1 MPMHSSPAPMR
12 KVPKAQNPYHADDGL
27 DIPMEGPLLPT
38 SVRLGGGGKAAVIE
52 RIERR
57 VGAPLLP
64 TGAWY
69 LSTHR
74 KVDLASRNAD
84 GAALEAED
92 EDGVGYLEKA
102 IAAAQADAVTEVQ
115 ECGFRPGAAERV
127 NPQPDVL
134 VSIRLQH
141 NPLENYGLGVLAG
154 AISSCAPLTLQ
165 SLCLRSVM
173 AGDDGMAV
181 LAVALSNFEG
191 GTGVSLLNLEL
202 TDNRLSP
209 ASGSHLAAVVA
220 AQERLQDLQLAQN
233 ALGDEGA
240 SALSAGLLR
249 NQSLTKLSLGSNGI
263 GAEGARALAGGLA
276 LHRSLSTLALHHNA
290 LRGADGCEAVRSLA
304 VACQPLRRLRLG
316 GNPLGAGA
324 AGAFV
329 SEADTIPGQPPSP
342 TKGGGGLLGT
352 LFGDTQSGAVRL
364 THLLLEGV
372 SLTIGGAPRLR
383 ALLSSPLCAVELLW
397 LANNNL
403 RDAHALEIAA
413 ALRGGN
419 GTLRRVWL
427 EHNRI
432 TVVGASALLEAAR
445 PLSALEQIALE
456 GNDLSAHDCAALER
470 RSALLQPPVNVRA
483 RIGGRWSPNDFN
495 DDPDAAPAPA
505 PTMVRNAASTIVV
518 EPGGSVVVEPDG
530 TIVVEPAPPAS
541 PPAEAAEAP
550 PPPASPPAE
559 PEAAAEETTQE
570 GAAAAP
576 AEAPA
581 EGWIMP
587 RNTEA
592 PAEAPAAAPAEEPL
606 ARPRALAAAPEAAP
620 PAAGRGGRARGGGSS
635 RRRAPA
641 GGGVSG
647 VM

>member
-1 MPMHSSPAPMR
+1 
-12 KVPKAQNPYHADDGL
+12 
-27 DIPMEGPLLPT
+27 MEGPLLPT

-165 SLCLRSVM
+165 SLCLRSVL

-233 ALGDEGA
+233 ALGDQGA

-290 LRGADGCEAVRSLA
+290 LRGADGCEAVRRSRSPA
-304 VACQPLRRLRLG
+304 SRSAASASAATRSAPARRARSS
-316 GNPLGAGA
+316 PKRMR
-324 AGAFV
+324 
-329 SEADTIPGQPPSP
+329 SGQPPSP

-352 LFGDTQSGAVRL
+352 LFGDTQSVPYGSP
-364 THLLLEGV
+364 TCSSKE
-372 SLTIGGAPRLR
+372 SLAIGGAPRLR
-383 ALLSSPLCAVELLW
+383 ALSSPLCAVGCSGSPTTTCATPTPSRSLLPS
-397 LANNNL
+397 
-403 RDAHALEIAA
+403 AA
-413 ALRGGN
+413 ATARSAACGSNTIASPSSAFGAPRGG
-419 GTLRRVWL
+419 
-427 EHNRI
+427 
-432 TVVGASALLEAAR
+432 AAAQR
-445 PLSALEQIALE
+445 ARADCPR
-456 GNDLSAHDCAALER
+456 GNDLSAHIAR
-470 RSALLQPPVNVRA
+470 RSAALRVLRPPVNVRA

-495 DDPDAAPAPA
+495 DDPDGAPAPT

-518 EPGGSVVVEPDG
+518 EPGGVSWC
-530 TIVVEPAPPAS
+530 S
-541 PPAEAAEAP
+541 PTGRSWW
-550 PPPASPPAE
+550 SP
-559 PEAAAEETTQE
+559 
-570 GAAAAP
+570 
-576 AEAPA
+576 
-581 EGWIMP
+581 
-587 RNTEA
+587 RR
-592 PAEAPAAAPAEEPL
+592 
-606 ARPRALAAAPEAAP
+606 RPSR
-620 PAAGRGGRARGGGSS
+620 RGGGG
-635 RRRAPA
+635 AA
-641 GGGVSG
+641 G
-647 VM
+647 

>member
-1 MPMHSSPAPMR
+1 
-12 KVPKAQNPYHADDGL
+12 
-27 DIPMEGPLLPT
+27 
-38 SVRLGGGGKAAVIE
+38 
-52 RIERR
+52 
-57 VGAPLLP
+57 
-64 TGAWY
+64 
-69 LSTHR
+69 
-74 KVDLASRNAD
+74 
-84 GAALEAED
+84 
-92 EDGVGYLEKA
+92 
-102 IAAAQADAVTEVQ
+102 
-115 ECGFRPGAAERV
+115 
-127 NPQPDVL
+127 
-134 VSIRLQH
+134 
-141 NPLENYGLGVLAG
+141 
-154 AISSCAPLTLQ
+154 
-165 SLCLRSVM
+165 M

-304 VACQPLRRLRLG
+304 VATCQPLRRLRLG

-470 RSALLQPPVNVRA
+470 RPRLLQPPVMVRA
-483 RIGGRWSPNDFN
+483 RIGGRWSPNDFA
-495 DDPDAAPAPA
+495 DEDAAPAPA

-530 TIVVEPAPPAS
+530 TVVVEPAPPAG
-541 PPAEAAEAP
+541 PPAERGG
-550 PPPASPPAE
+550 
-559 PEAAAEETTQE
+559 
-570 GAAAAP
+570 GAAAAGGP
-576 AEAPA
+576 SRRAGGGGRGDDAGRRGGGARRGTGGGA
-581 EGWIMP
+581 EGVDHAAKHGGA
-587 RNTEA
+587 RRGTGGGAGRGAARAAEGA
-592 PAEAPAAAPAEEPL
+592 SRRAGGGPAGRGA
-606 ARPRALAAAPEAAP
+606 
-620 PAAGRGGRARGGGSS
+620 RGGRARGGGGSS
-635 RRRAPA
+635 AAEPPP
-641 GGGVSG
+641 GEE
-647 VM
+647 

>member
-1 MPMHSSPAPMR
+1 MR

-263 GAEGARALAGGLA
+263 GAEGARAIAEALPNSQLTRLVLGANSIGEAGRLA
-276 LHRSLSTLALHHNA
+276 LDRVVEFLALPVVKF
-290 LRGADGCEAVRSLA
+290 RGA
-304 VACQPLRRLRLG
+304 
-316 GNPLGAGA
+316 
-324 AGAFV
+324 
-329 SEADTIPGQPPSP
+329 ADAS
-342 TKGGGGLLGT
+342 
-352 LFGDTQSGAVRL
+352 R
-364 THLLLEGV
+364 
-372 SLTIGGAPRLR
+372 
-383 ALLSSPLCAVELLW
+383 EL
-397 LANNNL
+397 
-403 RDAHALEIAA
+403 
-413 ALRGGN
+413 
-419 GTLRRVWL
+419 
-427 EHNRI
+427 
-432 TVVGASALLEAAR
+432 
-445 PLSALEQIALE
+445 
-456 GNDLSAHDCAALER
+456 
-470 RSALLQPPVNVRA
+470 
-483 RIGGRWSPNDFN
+483 
-495 DDPDAAPAPA
+495 
-505 PTMVRNAASTIVV
+505 
-518 EPGGSVVVEPDG
+518 
-530 TIVVEPAPPAS
+530 
-541 PPAEAAEAP
+541 
-550 PPPASPPAE
+550 
-559 PEAAAEETTQE
+559 
-570 GAAAAP
+570 
-576 AEAPA
+576 
-581 EGWIMP
+581 
-587 RNTEA
+587 
-592 PAEAPAAAPAEEPL
+592 
-606 ARPRALAAAPEAAP
+606 
-620 PAAGRGGRARGGGSS
+620 
-635 RRRAPA
+635 
-641 GGGVSG
+641 
-647 VM
+647 

>member
-1 MPMHSSPAPMR
+1 MSGPGKGGGGQNGVSASKFTTVALLPATAASEPPVEAKHAHAQLSR
-12 KVPKAQNPYHADDGL
+12 SYAQGPKAQNPYHADDGL

-57 VGAPLLP
+57 VGAPRP
-64 TGAWY
+64 TGARPRPTGR
-69 LSTHR
+69 STSHR
-74 KVDLASRNAD
+74 ATTPS
-84 GAALEAED
+84 AALEAED
-92 EDGVGYLEKA
+92 EDGVGYLAKA

-290 LRGADGCEAVRSLA
+290 LRGADDEAVRSLA
-304 VACQPLRRLRLG
+304 VACSPSGASASAATRSAPARRARSSPKPTRSPGGRRRRQRARRAAWHALRRH
-316 GNPLGAGA
+316 A
-324 AGAFV
+324 V
-329 SEADTIPGQPPSP
+329 
-342 TKGGGGLLGT
+342 
-352 LFGDTQSGAVRL
+352 GAVRL
-364 THLLLEGV
+364 THLLLEG
-372 SLTIGGAPRLR
+372 SAHHRRRAAAR
-383 ALLSSPLCAVELLW
+383 ALLSSPLCAVELL
-397 LANNNL
+397 ARQQQPSRRPRPRDRRRPPRRQRHAPPRVARAQPHHRRRRVGAPRGGAAAQRSRADCPRGQRPL
-403 RDAHALEIAA
+403 RPRLRRARA
-413 ALRGGN
+413 ALR
-419 GTLRRVWL
+419 
-427 EHNRI
+427 
-432 TVVGASALLEAAR
+432 
-445 PLSALEQIALE
+445 P
-456 GNDLSAHDCAALER
+456 
-470 RSALLQPPVNVRA
+470 
-483 RIGGRWSPNDFN
+483 
-495 DDPDAAPAPA
+495 
-505 PTMVRNAASTIVV
+505 
-518 EPGGSVVVEPDG
+518 
-530 TIVVEPAPPAS
+530 
-541 PPAEAAEAP
+541 
-550 PPPASPPAE
+550 
-559 PEAAAEETTQE
+559 
-570 GAAAAP
+570 AAAAC
-576 AEAPA
+576 EC
-581 EGWIMP
+581 
-587 RNTEA
+587 
-592 PAEAPAAAPAEEPL
+592 
-606 ARPRALAAAPEAAP
+606 ARPD
-620 PAAGRGGRARGGGSS
+620 
-635 RRRAPA
+635 RRTLVA
-641 GGGVSG
+641 
-647 VM
+647 